1 MAFLWPHGMQGR
13 GLCEG
18 HFFLWEAMPPFLFFK
33 LSDEVGSGNP
43 CPPGGS
49 QVIEELCCSPAL
61 SSQVA
66 WAGIRPQPSCPLTT
80 IGSGQCCGVERAMW
94 QGQVRLLLCW
104 EKHPLP
110 LLCCLQRLSPFSRSR
125 FPLLASCCVPPPP
138 SSQPSASCC
147 QEGRASS
154 ALPVFTWHGARH
166 TWFGVNVS
174 SPLVGFVF
182 KGLPL
187 LL

>member
-49 QVIEELCCSPAL
+49 QVIQELRRSPAL

-80 IGSGQCCGVERAMW
+80 IGSGQCCGVEREGHVARAGEAAALLGKASPALAVLSPAA
-94 QGQVRLLLCW
+94 QSVLKVTFPSPCVLLC
-104 EKHPLP
+104 
-110 LLCCLQRLSPFSRSR
+110 
-125 FPLLASCCVPPPP
+125 APPPQLSTFRVLLPGGACIVSP
-138 SSQPSASCC
+138 SSFHLAWRSSHLVWCKCQLSASWIC
-147 QEGRASS
+147 
-154 ALPVFTWHGARH
+154 F
-166 TWFGVNVS
+166 
-174 SPLVGFVF
+174 
-182 KGLPL
+182 
-187 LL
+187 